1 MVGITE
7 TKVIDNIIE
16 VLETFLHHNEKDT
29 PMYGEIAEK
38 FDDVKKVMGEVSSL
52 LSGNGLCNIL
62 WE

>member
-1 MVGITE
+1 M
-7 TKVIDNIIE
+7 IDNIIE
-16 VLETFLHHNEKDT
+16 VLETLLHHNEKDT